1 MITRRSFLKT
11 TTAVAGAAVVHEL
24 GWPTAGWSQQKAWTI
39 VQHTKNLVNPFY
51 KACLTGGKMSLE
63 RFKDRPIEWIQ
74 TTPAKPDNIE
84 DQIRLVEDW
93 ITKKPSAMIF
103 VPIDFVALVPVI
115 KKANDAG
122 IPIINYVNMM
132 APGCKFETFVGVD
145 DVQVGYELAK
155 YVFKAVGDRGKAVI
169 IDGPP
174 GSSAGR
180 ERRQGFDRA
189 LKETTGMELL
199 AAQPANWV
207 RLQAVQV
214 MENFLQRFP
223 QIDVVLSAND
233 EMGLGAI
240 EAIEAAGRLGKMKV
254 TGVDANPTAVESI
267 KKGRMDVTAT
277 NDGFAQGWLAAE
289 AAYRFLKGEKL
300 PHKMIIPVGLVDK
313 SNVSTWDVPVEQRTP
328 PVWEKVLAV
337 QK

>member
-1 MITRRSFLKT
+1 MMTRRGFLKT
-11 TTAVAGAAVVHEL
+11 VAAVAGTSAVRDISS
-24 GWPTAGWSQQKAWTI
+24 PSRAFSQQKPWVI

-51 KACLTGGKMSLE
+51 KACLTGGKLSLE
-63 RFKDRPIEWIQ
+63 RFKDHPIEWISA
-74 TTPAKPDNIE
+74 TPTKPDNIE

-93 ITKKPSAMIF
+93 IIKKPAAMIF
-103 VPIDFVALVPVI
+103 VPIDYVALVPVI

-122 IPIINYVNMM
+122 VPIINYVNMM

-145 DVQVGYELAK
+145 DVRIGHELAK
-155 YVFKAVGDRGKAVI
+155 YVFKAVGNKGKVVI

-174 GSSAGR
+174 GSSAGKDRR
-180 ERRQGFDRA
+180 EGFNRA
-189 LKETTGMELL
+189 LKETPGMDLM

-233 EMGLGAI
+233 EMGLGAV

-254 TGVDANPTAVESI
+254 TGVDANPTAIQSI
-267 KKGRMDVTAT
+267 KQGRLDVTAT
-277 NDGFAQGWLAAE
+277 NDGFAQGWVAAE
-289 AAYRFLKGEKL
+289 AAYRFLKGEKF
-300 PHKMIIPVGLVDK
+300 PPKMILPVVLVDK
-313 SNVSTWDVPVEQRTP
+313 TNLSTWDVPVEKRTP
-328 PVWEKVLAV
+328 PIWEKVVAA
-337 QK
+337 QG